1 MVTLLTDQGE
11 RTVAGAR
18 RGRAAVAHA
27 IRPGSRDGLGAAAGR
42 VLPWRGLR
50 PLPAGRESELV
61 RDGRV
66 EVGASG
72 ATWARRS
79 HTARRAT
86 SGCWARERATARAAL
101 RSLQAPDFRLP
112 DPSGAMPLL
121 VRAARQEG
129 AARLLGV
136 LVRVPPRPARVA
148 GALRELRALN
158 FTVVAVAMDS
168 RPADP
173 LPWIEAARPSYLTLI
188 DRDHRLAE
196 LYNMVNVPEA
206 VWIDE
211 DGRIV
216 RPPEPAGSY
225 EGFRRMNRETKEMPE
240 EVARL
245 TAQTKAAYVDAI
257 RDWVRNGLRSEH
269 ALDPRRASA
278 RLKAPD
284 ENVAR
289 AHVAFRLGQHL
300 IRAGRPEEGRR
311 AGCRRRAGCTPTPGA
326 SGASRRGVND
336 TGLASL
342 PDFWER
348 VDALGDKRYYPP
360 SR

>member
-1 MVTLLTDQGE
+1 VWQ
-11 RTVAGAR
+11 
-18 RGRAAVAHA
+18 
-27 IRPGSRDGLGAAAGR
+27 
-42 VLPWRGLR
+42 
-50 PLPAGRESELV
+50 
-61 RDGRV
+61 
-66 EVGASG
+66 
-72 ATWARRS
+72 
-79 HTARRAT
+79 
-86 SGCWARERATARAAL
+86 AL
-101 RSLQAPDFRLP
+101 Y
-112 DPSGAMPLL
+112 
-121 VRAARQEG
+121 E
-129 AARLLGV
+129 
-136 LVRVPPRPARVA
+136 
-148 GALRELRALN
+148 ELRALN

-211 DGRIV
+211 EGRIV

-257 RDWVRNGLRSEH
+257 RDWVRNGPRSEY

-289 AHVAFRLGQHL
+289 AHVVFRLGQQL

-311 AGCRRRAGCTPTPGA
+311 WLQE
-326 SGASRRGVND
+326 ASRLHPDSWCMWRQQAGVND

-348 VDALGDKRYYPP
+348 VDALGDKRYYPAIEMKGMP
-360 SR
+360 